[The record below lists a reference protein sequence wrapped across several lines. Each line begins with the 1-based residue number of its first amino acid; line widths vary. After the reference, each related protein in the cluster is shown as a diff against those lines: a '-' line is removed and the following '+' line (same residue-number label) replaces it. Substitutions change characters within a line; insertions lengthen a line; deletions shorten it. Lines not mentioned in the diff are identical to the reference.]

1 MATDIKPARHMPA
14 TVLTAAVLLGF
25 FGALAGL
32 GTAAYGAL
40 RLDSGGGP
48 LILVGAGVLLA
59 VGVCV
64 FGMANRYRAAQIAG
78 GVIGVFGMLAAVT
91 SLMQANL
98 LNLALSAAA
107 VIVGALVVIPMS
119 ARAWFTS

>member
-1 MATDIKPARHMPA
+1 MATDINPARRMPA

-40 RLDSGGGP
+40 RFDSGGP
-48 LILVGAGVLLA
+48 LILVGAGILLG

-64 FGMANRYRAAQIAG
+64 FGMASRYRAAQIAA

-98 LNLALSAAA
+98 LNLAWAALA
-107 VIVGALVVIPMS
+107 VAVGALAVLPMS
-119 ARAWFTS
+119 ARAWFAQ